1 MTMKFFKIASKGI
14 RETFRDRKG
23 FFFLLVFP
31 IFFIAI
37 FSFAFGSGTFQS
49 GGILP
54 HDIAVVNYD
63 VGTAVTSNNT
73 TRVVNY
79 GHSFTQVL
87 GSATLENSST
97 KLFRLHNVSEEQ
109 ANELLRTRS
118 IDALIVIP
126 KNFSGAFTS
135 MVNDSA
141 RTAITSK
148 VGAQAIATGT
158 PVSTY
163 PTGTALPKNV
173 TLPKASNVTSVLSV
187 QGDSGYVNFETAQGL
202 ITTIFDQYKN
212 DVAAKAIA
220 NAASGGSYRLLA
232 DYIPIETQPIA
243 GTQSFSPFD
252 YMVPGLIIV
261 AILLQVS
268 LVSSSL
274 VRDIERGTLDRL
286 KLSVVGAFD
295 LLFGT
300 FLAWTLVTIAQ
311 VPMLIA
317 VATGL
322 GYQYSRTLSSLELA
336 IVIGVIAGMASIA
349 LALLIASFAKNEM
362 QALELGAMIVLPVAF
377 LGGAFFPL
385 PPQVIEFW
393 GTTISVYDVL
403 PWTHAISALREV
415 LTYGTGLSA
424 DIVLQITW
432 LIVLTAILFVVAVV
446 CYSRVR
452 LRPET

>member
-1 MTMKFFKIASKGI
+1 MNMKFVKITSKGM
-14 RETFRDRKG
+14 RETFRDRRG

-31 IFFIAI
+31 VFFIAV

-49 GGILP
+49 GGSLP

-63 VGTAVTSNNT
+63 VGTTVISNNT
-73 TRVVNY
+73 TRLVNY
-79 GHSFTQVL
+79 GQSFTQVL
-87 GSATLENSST
+87 ENATLENSST
-97 KLFRLHNVSEEQ
+97 KLFLLHNVSEEQ
-109 ANELLRTRS
+109 ANELLRSRS

-141 RTAITSK
+141 RTAITSE
-148 VGAQAIATGT
+148 VGAQAIASGT
-158 PVSTY
+158 VSQNQ
-163 PTGTALPKNV
+163 LSKNV
-173 TLPKASNVTSVLSV
+173 TLPGASNVTSMLSV
-187 QGDSGYVNFETAQGL
+187 QGDASYVNFDTAQAL
-202 ITTIFDQYKN
+202 VTTIFAQYKN
-212 DVAAKAIA
+212 DVTANAVA
-220 NAASGGSYRLLA
+220 NAASGGDYRPLA
-232 DYIPIETQPIA
+232 EYIPIEMQPIA
-243 GTQSFSPFD
+243 GTLSFSPFD

-261 AILLQVS
+261 AILMQVS
-268 LVSSSL
+268 LVSASL

-286 KLSVVGAFD
+286 RLSVARAFE

-300 FLAWTLVTIAQ
+300 FLSWTLVTIGQ
-311 VPMLIA
+311 VPILIA

-322 GYQYSRTLSSLELA
+322 GYQYSGGSLGSLGLA
-336 IVIGVIAGMASIA
+336 MVIGVIAGMASIA
-349 LALLIASFAKNEM
+349 LALLIASFAKSEM
-362 QALELGAMIVLPVAF
+362 QALELGAIVTLPVAF

-385 PPQVIEFW
+385 PPQVIDFW
-393 GTTISVYDVL
+393 GMTFSAYDVL
-403 PWTHAISALREV
+403 PWTHAISALRSV

-424 DIVLQITW
+424 DIVFQITW

>member
-1 MTMKFFKIASKGI
+1 MKFVKITSKGM
-14 RETFRDRKG
+14 RETFRDRRG

-31 IFFIAI
+31 VFFIAV

-49 GGILP
+49 GGSLP

-63 VGTAVTSNNT
+63 VGTTVISNNT
-73 TRVVNY
+73 TRLVNY
-79 GHSFTQVL
+79 GQSFTQVL
-87 GSATLENSST
+87 ENATLENSST

-109 ANELLRTRS
+109 ANELLRSRS

-141 RTAITSK
+141 RTAITSE
-148 VGAQAIATGT
+148 VGAQAIASGT
-158 PVSTY
+158 VSQNQ
-163 PTGTALPKNV
+163 LSKNV
-173 TLPKASNVTSVLSV
+173 TLPGASNVTSMLSV
-187 QGDSGYVNFETAQGL
+187 QGDASYVNFDTAQAL
-202 ITTIFDQYKN
+202 VTTIFAQYKN
-212 DVAAKAIA
+212 DVTANAVA
-220 NAASGGSYRLLA
+220 NAASGGDYRPLA
-232 DYIPIETQPIA
+232 EYIPIEMQPIA
-243 GTQSFSPFD
+243 GTLSFSPFD

-261 AILLQVS
+261 AILMQVS
-268 LVSSSL
+268 LVSASL

-286 KLSVVGAFD
+286 RLSVARAFE

-300 FLAWTLVTIAQ
+300 FLSWTLVTIGQ
-311 VPMLIA
+311 VPILIA

-322 GYQYSRTLSSLELA
+322 GYQYSGGSLGSLGLA
-336 IVIGVIAGMASIA
+336 MVIGVIAGMASIA
-349 LALLIASFAKNEM
+349 LALLIASFAKSEM
-362 QALELGAMIVLPVAF
+362 QALELGAIVTLPVAF

-385 PPQVIEFW
+385 PPQVIDFW
-393 GTTISVYDVL
+393 GMTFSVYDVL
-403 PWTHAISALREV
+403 PWTHAISALRSV

-424 DIVLQITW
+424 DIVFQITW

>member
-1 MTMKFFKIASKGI
+1 MNMKFVKITSKGM
-14 RETFRDRKG
+14 RETFRDRRG

-31 IFFIAI
+31 VFFIAV

-49 GGILP
+49 GGSLP

-63 VGTAVTSNNT
+63 VGTTVISNNT
-73 TRVVNY
+73 TRLVNY
-79 GHSFTQVL
+79 GQSFTQVL
-87 GSATLENSST
+87 ENATLENSST
-97 KLFRLHNVSEEQ
+97 KLFLLHNVSEEQ
-109 ANELLRTRS
+109 ANELLRSRS

-141 RTAITSK
+141 RTAITSE
-148 VGAQAIATGT
+148 VGAQAIASGT
-158 PVSTY
+158 VSQNQ
-163 PTGTALPKNV
+163 LSKNV
-173 TLPKASNVTSVLSV
+173 TLPGASNVTSMLSV
-187 QGDSGYVNFETAQGL
+187 QGDASYVNFDTAQAL
-202 ITTIFDQYKN
+202 VTTIFAQYKN
-212 DVAAKAIA
+212 DVTANAVA
-220 NAASGGSYRLLA
+220 NAASGGDYRPLA
-232 DYIPIETQPIA
+232 EYIPIEMQPIA
-243 GTQSFSPFD
+243 GTLSFSPFD

-261 AILLQVS
+261 AILMQVS
-268 LVSSSL
+268 LVSASL

-286 KLSVVGAFD
+286 RLSVARAFE

-300 FLAWTLVTIAQ
+300 FLSWTLVTIGQ
-311 VPMLIA
+311 VPILIA

-322 GYQYSRTLSSLELA
+322 GYQYSGGSLGSLGLA
-336 IVIGVIAGMASIA
+336 MVIGVIAGMASIA
-349 LALLIASFAKNEM
+349 LALLIASFAKSEM
-362 QALELGAMIVLPVAF
+362 QALELGAIVTLPVAF

-385 PPQVIEFW
+385 PPQVIDFW
-393 GTTISVYDVL
+393 GMTFSVYDVL
-403 PWTHAISALREV
+403 PWTHAISALRSV

-424 DIVLQITW
+424 DIVFQITW

>member
-1 MTMKFFKIASKGI
+1 MNMKFVKITSKGM
-14 RETFRDRKG
+14 RETFRDRRG

-31 IFFIAI
+31 VFFIAV

-49 GGILP
+49 GGSLP

-63 VGTAVTSNNT
+63 VGTTVISNNT
-73 TRVVNY
+73 TRLVNY
-79 GHSFTQVL
+79 GQSFTQVL
-87 GSATLENSST
+87 ENATLENSST

-109 ANELLRTRS
+109 ANELLRSRS

-141 RTAITSK
+141 RTAITSE
-148 VGAQAIATGT
+148 VGAQAIASGT
-158 PVSTY
+158 VSQNQ
-163 PTGTALPKNV
+163 LSKNV
-173 TLPKASNVTSVLSV
+173 TLPGASNVTSMLSV
-187 QGDSGYVNFETAQGL
+187 QGDASYVNFDTAQAL
-202 ITTIFDQYKN
+202 VTTIFAQYKN
-212 DVAAKAIA
+212 DVTANAVA
-220 NAASGGSYRLLA
+220 NAASGGDYRPLA
-232 DYIPIETQPIA
+232 EYIPIEMQPIA
-243 GTQSFSPFD
+243 GTLSFSPFD

-261 AILLQVS
+261 AILMQVS
-268 LVSSSL
+268 LVSASL

-286 KLSVVGAFD
+286 RLSVARAFE

-300 FLAWTLVTIAQ
+300 FLSWTLVTIGQ
-311 VPMLIA
+311 VPILIA

-322 GYQYSRTLSSLELA
+322 GYQYSGGSLGSLGLA
-336 IVIGVIAGMASIA
+336 MVIGVIAGMASIA
-349 LALLIASFAKNEM
+349 LALLIASFAKSEM
-362 QALELGAMIVLPVAF
+362 QALELGAIVTLPVAF

-385 PPQVIEFW
+385 PPQVIDFW
-393 GTTISVYDVL
+393 GMTFSAYDVL
-403 PWTHAISALREV
+403 PWTHAISALRSV

-424 DIVLQITW
+424 DIVFQITW